1 MLGSKLIR
9 AAIKVPAEVLNSM
22 DIRMDRELGEAAAP
36 RLFDHELT

>member
-1 MLGSKLIR
+1 
-9 AAIKVPAEVLNSM
+9 VLNSM